1 MKRAAAIRYREWMP
15 APFVVAKEKGAL
27 AERMIEIANTYGI
40 DVVEDEG
47 LTESL
52 FLVESGD
59 VIPEEL
65 FEVVAELLAYVYR
78 LQGTE

>member
-1 MKRAAAIRYREWMP
+1 MP
-15 APFVVAKEKGAL
+15 APFVVAKGKGAL
-27 AERMIEIANTYGI
+27 AERMLEIAGEYGIEIVRDGA
-40 DVVEDEG
+40 

-65 FEVVAELLAYVYR
+65 FEIVATLLAYVYR
-78 LQGTE
+78 SQGTE